1 MEQGPD
7 GGEEDGGE
15 KVPLAAVKGG
25 WGRRERAVMV
35 AVVRRCRPE
44 SKFLTTIVILSDD
57 LDRLY
62 ELCLSCLVS

>member
-1 MEQGPD
+1 MTFARMFA
-7 GGEEDGGE
+7 
-15 KVPLAAVKGG
+15 L
-25 WGRRERAVMV
+25 
-35 AVVRRCRPE
+35 CRPE